1 MSSFF
6 VGKPPSVTAK
16 NKFETFESGAVKNM
30 EEEVSETR
38 NHKNSPAL
46 SCIDDCPKAQIL
58 AEFDLSRPKIWRF
71 FRLFLAAF
79 LRQFPSS
86 WLLCMHHEA
95 TVHVAD
101 HKSIRKTSFCGR
113 LMLSA
118 FMNDSSTR
126 TQWTRRCLL
135 THASPEISFR

>member
-58 AEFDLSRPKIWRF
+58 AEFDLSRPKILEILSFVSRSLLAPISF
-71 FRLFLAAF
+71 FLAA
-79 LRQFPSS
+79 L
-86 WLLCMHHEA
+86 
-95 TVHVAD
+95 
-101 HKSIRKTSFCGR
+101 
-113 LMLSA
+113 
-118 FMNDSSTR
+118 
-126 TQWTRRCLL
+126 
-135 THASPEISFR
+135 HASRSHGTRS